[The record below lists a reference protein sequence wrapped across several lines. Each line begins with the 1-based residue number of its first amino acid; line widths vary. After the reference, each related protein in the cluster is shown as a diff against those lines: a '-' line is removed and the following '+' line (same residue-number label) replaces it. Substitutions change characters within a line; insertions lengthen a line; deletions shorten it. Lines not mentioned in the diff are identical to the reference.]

1 MTNKVIVYAVKVN
14 EVFNTFAQLCSWL
27 NDSDLYRVSSI
38 EHLPKLANV
47 KPGDIITTK
56 KGNKLYVVNTYKDLN
71 DPMLTDFCYHHEV
84 KESKILSVV
93 SVKPRS
99 SWDKSYVAEEKAAPV
114 ATVSMADKVKSM
126 FMPTK
131 VDNIAIS
138 VNGDICVATKDGY
151 VAINGNNELVSYPS
165 ELVLADMPAYVI
177 SKPVDQVVAGDIIQ
191 VKNSYVKVVS
201 RNGVKLTTISYT
213 GSGKTVHTIKD
224 ILLNQN
230 LVRVVMTLTG
240 SVNNQINPM
249 MFMML
254 AKDGGSDNLLPL
266 MMMNQQ
272 NGSLATNP
280 MLMALAMGDGGFDSK
295 TLLMMSMMGG
305 SNPFSNL
312 FNAAPTKEEAKI
324 EKVNIANPKDVE
336 DIDDPKPIEVNDD
349 ADVAE
354 QD

>member
-1 MTNKVIVYAVKVN
+1 MGKNAIIYAVKVN
-14 EVFNTFAQLCSWL
+14 EVFNTFAELCGWL
-27 NDSDLYRVSSI
+27 NESDLYRVSSI

-47 KPGDIITTK
+47 QPGDIITTK
-56 KGNKLYVVNTYKDLN
+56 KGNKLYVINTYKDLN
-71 DPMLTDFCYHHEV
+71 DPMLMDFCYHHDV

-93 SVKPRS
+93 NVNPRS
-99 SWDKSYVAEEKAAPV
+99 SWDKSYAAEGKASPV
-114 ATVSMADKVKSM
+114 STVSMADKIKSM
-126 FMPTK
+126 FMPTN

-151 VAINGNNELVSYPS
+151 VAINSNNELVSYPS

-224 ILLNQN
+224 IVLNQN

-240 SVNNQINPM
+240 SVDNQINPM

-254 AKDGGSDNLLPL
+254 AKDSGSDNLLPL

-312 FNAAPTKEEAKI
+312 FNTASTKKEEKI
-324 EKVNIANPKDVE
+324 EKVNVAEPKDVE
-336 DIDDPKPIEVNDD
+336 YIADQQPIEVAEDT
-349 ADVAE
+349 DVAE

>member
-1 MTNKVIVYAVKVN
+1 MTNKVTVYAVKVDQ
-14 EVFNTFAQLCSWL
+14 VFNSFAQLCSWL
-27 NDSDLYRVSSI
+27 NESDLYRVSSI

-47 KPGDIITTK
+47 QPGDIITTK
-56 KGNKLYVVNTYKDLN
+56 KGNKLYVVNTYKDFD
-71 DPMLTDFCYHHEV
+71 DPMLTDFCYHHDV
-84 KESKILSVV
+84 KESKILNVV
-93 SVKPRS
+93 NVKSRS
-99 SWDKSYVAEEKAAPV
+99 SWDKSYVAEEKAAAPV
-114 ATVSMADKVKSM
+114 STVSMADKIKSM

-151 VAINGNNELVSYPS
+151 VAINSNNELVSYPS
-165 ELVLADMPAYVI
+165 ELVLTDMPAYVI
-177 SKPVDQVVAGDIIQ
+177 SKPVDQVVAGDIVQ
-191 VKNSYVKVVS
+191 VKNSYVKVVRRS
-201 RNGVKLTTISYT
+201 GVKLTTISYT

-254 AKDGGSDNLLPL
+254 AKDGGFDNLLPL

-305 SNPFSNL
+305 SNPFGNL
-312 FNAAPTKEEAKI
+312 FNTAPTKKEAKVDVV
-324 EKVNIANPKDVE
+324 EPVEEVE
-336 DIDDPKPIEVNDD
+336 DT
-349 ADVAE
+349 DVAE

>member
-1 MTNKVIVYAVKVN
+1 MTNKFIVYAVKVDQ
-14 EVFNTFAQLCSWL
+14 VFNSFAQLCSWL
-27 NDSDLYRVSSI
+27 NESDLYRVSSI

-47 KPGDIITTK
+47 QPGDIITTK
-56 KGNKLYVVNTYKDLN
+56 KGNKLYVVNTYKDFD

-84 KESKILSVV
+84 KESKILNVV
-93 SVKPRS
+93 NVKSRS
-99 SWDKSYVAEEKAAPV
+99 SWDKSYVAEEKASPV
-114 ATVSMADKVKSM
+114 STVSMADKVKSM

-151 VAINGNNELVSYPS
+151 VAINSDNELVSYPS

-177 SKPVDQVVAGDIIQ
+177 SKPVDQVVAGDIVQ
-191 VKNSYVKVVS
+191 VKNSYVKVVRRS
-201 RNGVKLTTISYT
+201 GVKLTTISYT

-295 TLLMMSMMGG
+295 TLLMTSMMGG
-305 SNPFSNL
+305 STPFGNL
-312 FNAAPTKEEAKI
+312 FNAAPAKKEAKVDVV
-324 EKVNIANPKDVE
+324 EPVEEVDDPYVVEPVKDVE
-336 DIDDPKPIEVNDD
+336 DT
-349 ADVAE
+349 DVVE

>member
-1 MTNKVIVYAVKVN
+1 MTNKVIVYAVKVDQ
-14 EVFNTFAQLCSWL
+14 VFNSFAQLCSWL
-27 NDSDLYRVSSI
+27 NESDLYRVSSI

-47 KPGDIITTK
+47 QPGDIITTK
-56 KGNKLYVVNTYKDLN
+56 KGNKLYVVNTYKDFD

-84 KESKILSVV
+84 KESKILNVV
-93 SVKPRS
+93 NVKSRS
-99 SWDKSYVAEEKAAPV
+99 SWDKSYVAEEKASPV
-114 ATVSMADKVKSM
+114 STVSMADKVKSM

-151 VAINGNNELVSYPS
+151 VAINNNNELVSYPS

-177 SKPVDQVVAGDIIQ
+177 SKPVDQVVAGDIVQ
-191 VKNSYVKVVS
+191 VKNSYVKVVRRS
-201 RNGVKLTTISYT
+201 GVKLTTISYT

-254 AKDGGSDNLLPL
+254 AKNDGSDNLLPL

-280 MLMALAMGDGGFDSK
+280 MLMALAMGDGNFDSK

-305 SNPFSNL
+305 STPFGNL
-312 FNAAPTKEEAKI
+312 FNAAPVKKEAKVDVV
-324 EKVNIANPKDVE
+324 EEVDDPYVAEPAKDVE
-336 DIDDPKPIEVNDD
+336 NT
-349 ADVAE
+349 DVAE

>member
-1 MTNKVIVYAVKVN
+1 MTNKVIVYAVRVDQ
-14 EVFNTFAQLCSWL
+14 VFNSFAQLCSWL
-27 NDSDLYRVSSI
+27 NESDLYRVSSI
-38 EHLPKLANV
+38 EHLPKLENV
-47 KPGDIITTK
+47 QPGDIITTK
-56 KGNKLYVVNTYKDLN
+56 KGNKLYVVNTYKDFD

-84 KESKILSVV
+84 KESKILNVV
-93 SVKPRS
+93 NVKSRS
-99 SWDKSYVAEEKAAPV
+99 SWDKSYVAKEKASPV
-114 ATVSMADKVKSM
+114 STVSMADKIKSM

-151 VAINGNNELVSYPS
+151 VAINSNNELVSYPS
-165 ELVLADMPAYVI
+165 ELVLTDMPAYVI
-177 SKPVDQVVAGDIIQ
+177 SKPVDQVVAGDIVQ
-191 VKNSYVKVVS
+191 VKNSYVKVVRRS
-201 RNGVKLTTISYT
+201 GVKLTTISYT

-280 MLMALAMGDGGFDSK
+280 MLMALAMGDGNFDSK

-305 SNPFSNL
+305 STPFGNL
-312 FNAAPTKEEAKI
+312 FNYAPAKKEAKVDVA
-324 EKVNIANPKDVE
+324 EEVNAPYVKEPAKDVE
-336 DIDDPKPIEVNDD
+336 DT
-349 ADVAE
+349 DVVE